1 MIWPDLM
8 MFQPQSKKTTS
19 AMKKTIL
26 TFYFFLHN
34 AAFLKKS
41 SKKVSDEYLN
51 ICASPGSVIFSWK
64 TNNVGTVFSTA

>member
-1 MIWPDLM
+1 M

-51 ICASPGSVIFSWK
+51 ISASPVSVVIFSWK
-64 TNNVGTVFSTA
+64 TNNVATVFSTA